1 MPTLH
6 DCLRLIASTRAV
18 AEDPE
23 SAYAS
28 RARLKRSLLSAGQ
41 LAAARAGVPG
51 PMMPED
57 IVSMHVQD
65 PVSSEILHI
74 CVALLSKARSL
85 CQPSEALD
93 SRWRSGW
100 TAVCD
105 DLELLERSLR
115 TNQDRL
121 RNLPVS

>member
-1 MPTLH
+1 MPMLH
-6 DCLRLIASTRAV
+6 DCLRLIASSKAS
-18 AEDPE
+18 AKDPE

-28 RARLKRSLLSAGQ
+28 RARLKRSVLSVGQ

-57 IVSMHVQD
+57 IVRMRLQD
-65 PVSSEILHI
+65 PVSTEILKI
-74 CVALLSKARSL
+74 CVSLLSKARSL

-100 TAVCD
+100 SAVCD
-105 DLELLERSLR
+105 DLELLERSLKA
-115 TNQDRL
+115 NQDRL
-121 RNLPVS
+121 RNL

>member
-1 MPTLH
+1 MPMLH
-6 DCLRLIASTRAV
+6 DCLRLIASSKAS
-18 AEDPE
+18 AKDPE

-28 RARLKRSLLSAGQ
+28 RARLKRSVLSVGQ
-41 LAAARAGVPG
+41 LAAARAGVPS

-57 IVSMHVQD
+57 IARMRLQD
-65 PVSSEILHI
+65 PVSTEILKI
-74 CVALLSKARSL
+74 CVSLLSKARSL

-100 TAVCD
+100 SAVCE
-105 DLELLERSLR
+105 DLELLERSLK

-121 RNLPVS
+121 RNL

>member
-1 MPTLH
+1 MPMLH
-6 DCLRLIASTRAV
+6 DCLRLIASSKAS
-18 AEDPE
+18 AKDPE

-28 RARLKRSLLSAGQ
+28 RARLKRSVLSVGQ

-57 IVSMHVQD
+57 IARMRLQD
-65 PVSSEILHI
+65 PVSTEILKI
-74 CVALLSKARSL
+74 CVSLLSKVRSL

-100 TAVCD
+100 SAVCE
-105 DLELLERSLR
+105 DLELLERSL
-115 TNQDRL
+115 TANQDRL
-121 RNLPVS
+121 RNL